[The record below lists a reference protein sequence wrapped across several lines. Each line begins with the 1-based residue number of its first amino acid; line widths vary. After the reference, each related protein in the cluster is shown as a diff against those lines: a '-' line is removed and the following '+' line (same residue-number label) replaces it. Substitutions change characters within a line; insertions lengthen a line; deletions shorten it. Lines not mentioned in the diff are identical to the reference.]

1 MDQRDIEAILN
12 GIVEALAALEHER
25 WSHWQQYLHS
35 KGLRQPDGSLVLPA
49 DLVERWDKQMNTKY
63 ENLSDGE
70 KESDREQVQK
80 YLPLVSSAFAA
91 RAKRS

>member
-80 YLPLVSSAFAA
+80 YLPLVLSAFAA
-91 RAKRS
+91 RAKHS